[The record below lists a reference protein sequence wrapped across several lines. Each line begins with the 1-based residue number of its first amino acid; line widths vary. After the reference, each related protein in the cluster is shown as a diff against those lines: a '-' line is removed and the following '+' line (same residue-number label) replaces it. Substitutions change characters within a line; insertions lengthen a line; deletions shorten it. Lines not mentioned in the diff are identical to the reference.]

1 MKRVSRYLALLLA
14 IAMLLSLSGFAEMPA
29 EPQDGFGETGEAGD
43 IMEIGGAVDPESSE
57 SGDVDLSDLD
67 GAPTEPGVGGE
78 TLLDENGN
86 PISVD
91 GPATDGGETPV
102 EGGQPAA
109 DGGETPVEGDQPA
122 VDGGETPVEGDQP
135 ATDGG
140 ETPDGG
146 E

>member
-29 EPQDGFGETGEAGD
+29 EPQDGFGEAGEAGD

-57 SGDVDLSDLD
+57 SGDVDLSDID

-78 TLLDENGN
+78 TPLDENGN

-91 GPATDGGETPV
+91 GPRHRRRGDPGRGR
-102 EGGQPAA
+102 PARHRRR
-109 DGGETPVEGDQPA
+109 GDPGRGRPA
-122 VDGGETPVEGDQP
+122 RHRRR
-135 ATDGG
+135 
-140 ETPDGG
+140 
-146 E
+146 